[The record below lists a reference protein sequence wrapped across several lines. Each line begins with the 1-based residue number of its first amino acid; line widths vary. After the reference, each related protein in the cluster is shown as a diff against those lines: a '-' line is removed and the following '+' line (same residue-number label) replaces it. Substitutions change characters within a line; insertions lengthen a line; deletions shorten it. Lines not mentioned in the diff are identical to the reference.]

1 MSKLSE
7 SQKQDINEMI
17 AEKLGMDV
25 EKIGNESK
33 LEDDL
38 GVDSLDIVALV
49 MALEIMYDISIPDDD
64 YDNKMTVQGLYE
76 VVELYNQ

>member
-7 SQKQDINEMI
+7 RQKQDINEMI

-38 GVDSLDIVALV
+38 GVDSLDIVELV
-49 MALEIMYDISIPDDD
+49 MELEKMYDISIPDDD

>member
-17 AEKLGMDV
+17 ADKLGIDI

-38 GVDSLDIVALV
+38 GVDSLDVVELV
-49 MALEIMYDISIPDDD
+49 MKLEEMYDISIPDDD
-64 YDNKMTVQGLYE
+64 YNNKMTIQGLYD

>member
-38 GVDSLDIVALV
+38 GVDSLDIVELV
-49 MALEIMYDISIPDDD
+49 MELEKMYDISIPDDD

>member
-1 MSKLSE
+1 MGKLSE

-17 AEKLGMDV
+17 ADKLGIDV

-38 GVDSLDIVALV
+38 GVDSLNIAK
-49 MALEIMYDISIPDDD
+49 LE
-64 YDNKMTVQGLYE
+64 KVG
-76 VVELYNQ
+76 

>member
-1 MSKLSE
+1 MGKLSE

-17 AEKLGMDV
+17 ADKLGIDV

-38 GVDSLDIVALV
+38 GVDSLDIVELV
-49 MALEIMYDISIPDDD
+49 MKLEEMYDISIPDDD
-64 YDNKMTVQGLYE
+64 YNNKMTIQELYNI
-76 VVELYNQ
+76 VELYNQ

>member
-38 GVDSLDIVALV
+38 EVDSLDIVELV
-49 MALEIMYDISIPDDD
+49 MELEKMYDISIPDDD

>member
-38 GVDSLDIVALV
+38 GVDSLDIVELV
-49 MALEIMYDISIPDDD
+49 MELEKMYDISIPDDD
-64 YDNKMTVQGLYE
+64 YNNKITVQGVYE
-76 VVELYNQ
+76 IVERYIQ